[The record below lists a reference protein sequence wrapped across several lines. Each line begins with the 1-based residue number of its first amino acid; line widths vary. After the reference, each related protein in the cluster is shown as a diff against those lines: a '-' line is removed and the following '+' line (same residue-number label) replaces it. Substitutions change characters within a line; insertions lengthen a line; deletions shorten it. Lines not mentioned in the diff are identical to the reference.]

1 MATNKEKID
10 VSGEIPHFLKSL
22 GVTELIAADCRLFYA
37 YTKQNAWEVL
47 THNDI
52 RKKAYEYATQ
62 HDLGDLTTFAK
73 QMLEHLQIAYYQPK
87 AFYAKQH
94 YHLLR
99 DGMVLDAK
107 TATIIPNKKDYY
119 LVNKLDV
126 GYDPAASCPL
136 FFDYLNTCF
145 AGVSDKNERIAAIQ
159 EFAASM
165 FLQDTIFQNFMLLQ
179 GVGGEGKSILLSA
192 LRSVIGRHFTSSL
205 AITSLSD
212 KFKIYSLKG
221 KLANLSDESRANA
234 KVDADMLKALTSGN
248 PITVEQKGKEPEE
261 MINYSKMIFAM
272 NQFPML
278 GDSSRGMERRMI
290 IISFPNPI
298 AEEDRDI
305 ELERKITAE
314 RDGIFLWIL
323 EGLKRIIQ
331 TKKITVPPSSLEIVQ
346 TIMQSD
352 PLTSFLNECLKLL
365 PAESKPSEGTQKK
378 VVYQAYVDYC
388 EANGSLHSMTSYNFS
403 RRMLEKGVISAKSNG
418 NDYFKVKINAQVNQP
433 KQGRR
438 HIEETD
444 DDLDNFL

>member
-1 MATNKEKID
+1 VSGFLNFDEKIIATTIKLAHAK
-10 VSGEIPHFLKSL
+10 VS
-22 GVTELIAADCRLFYA
+22 
-37 YTKQNAWEVL
+37 
-47 THNDI
+47 
-52 RKKAYEYATQ
+52 
-62 HDLGDLTTFAK
+62 
-73 QMLEHLQIAYYQPK
+73 
-87 AFYAKQH
+87 
-94 YHLLR
+94 
-99 DGMVLDAK
+99 
-107 TATIIPNKKDYY
+107 
-119 LVNKLDV
+119 
-126 GYDPAASCPL
+126 
-136 FFDYLNTCF
+136 
-145 AGVSDKNERIAAIQ
+145 
-159 EFAASM
+159 
-165 FLQDTIFQNFMLLQ
+165 
-179 GVGGEGKSILLSA
+179 
-192 LRSVIGRHFTSSL
+192 
-205 AITSLSD
+205 
-212 KFKIYSLKG
+212 YSLKG

-234 KVDADMLKALTSGN
+234 KVDSDMLKALTSGN
-248 PITVEQKGKEPEE
+248 PTTVEQKGKEPEE

-352 PLTSFLNECLKLL
+352 PLTSFLDECLTIL
-365 PAESKPSEGTQKK
+365 PAESKPSEGTLRK

-388 EANGSLHSMTSYNFS
+388 QANGSLQSMTGYNFS
-403 RRMLEKGVISAKSNG
+403 RRMAEKGVIKAKSNG
-418 NDYFKVKINAQVNQP
+418 NDYFKVKIKAQVNQP